1 MSFRAIRASKTDAGV
16 VTELVTLED
25 SDLDVGDVTVKV
37 DYSTINYKD
46 GLAITNASPIIR
58 NFPMIPGIDLAGT
71 VETSQNAEF
80 AVGDKVVL
88 NGWGLSQTHD
98 GGFAQKARV
107 PADWLIK
114 LPAGIDT
121 RHAAAIGTAGYTAML
136 SVLALEHGGMT
147 PDSGDVL
154 VTGANGG
161 VGSVAIALLA
171 KLGYRVIASTGRMQ
185 EADYLTAL
193 GAAEIIDRATLSEKG
208 APIARER
215 WAGAIDSV
223 GSHTLANVLAQIRYG
238 GVVANCGLAQGVD
251 LPGSVLPFILRGVT
265 LAGIDSVNAPKAKR
279 VEAWS
284 RLARD
289 LDLGKL
295 DAMVTTVGL
304 EEAPD
309 VARSIFSGQ
318 IRGRTVV
325 DVNR

>member
-1 MSFRAIRASKTDAGV
+1 MPFRAIRASKTDAGV
-16 VTELVTLED
+16 TTELVMLED
-25 SDLDVGDVTVKV
+25 SDLDAGDVTVRV

-46 GLAITNASPIIR
+46 GLAITNASPVIQR
-58 NFPMIPGIDLAGT
+58 FPMIPGIDLAGT
-71 VETSQNAEF
+71 VEASDSSEF

-98 GGFAQKARV
+98 GGFAQKARA

-136 SVLALEHGGMT
+136 SVLALEHGGVT
-147 PDSGDVL
+147 PDKGDVL

-171 KLGYRVIASTGRMQ
+171 KLGYRVIASTGRP
-185 EADYLTAL
+185 EETEYLTGL
-193 GAAEIIDRATLSEKG
+193 GAAEIIDRATLSTQG
-208 APIARER
+208 APIATER
-215 WAGAIDSV
+215 WAGAIDTV
-223 GSHTLANVLAQIRYG
+223 GSHTLANVLAQTRYG
-238 GVVANCGLAQGVD
+238 GTVASCGLAQGVD
-251 LPGSVLPFILRGVT
+251 LPGSVLPFVLRGVT

-279 VEAWS
+279 IEAWT

-289 LDLGKL
+289 LDLDKL

-309 VARSIFSGQ
+309 VARSIFSGK